1 MFTFELSSLAPEN
14 LDRTTTWE
22 FGSNKRLGARAA
34 AQFTGL
40 GLSLIHISTL
50 KLACLQVDSRG
61 SAQTDIIKVIKKVA
75 EATFLPEM
83 LITAVLLLS
92 QQRYQ
97 Q

>member
-1 MFTFELSSLAPEN
+1 M
-14 LDRTTTWE
+14 
-22 FGSNKRLGARAA
+22 
-34 AQFTGL
+34 
-40 GLSLIHISTL
+40 
-50 KLACLQVDSRG
+50 
-61 SAQTDIIKVIKKVA
+61 SANGHIKVIKKVA